1 MPFALMYSYAELA
14 CFKQQYLSPGFSSDA
29 MWVCEIYTTS
39 SVGTIHFHL
48 VGVMCYRCVT
58 GVLQACYRCV
68 TEVLQVCYR
77 CVTGVTGV
85 LQVLQVLYT

>member
-1 MPFALMYSYAELA
+1 MPFALMKSYAELA

-48 VGVMCYRCVT
+48 VRVTCYRRVT
-58 GVLQACYRCV
+58 GVAG
-68 TEVLQVCYR
+68 T
-77 CVTGVTGV
+77 
-85 LQVLQVLYT
+85 LYLGRLPWLNPGLTLL